1 MPRAALG
8 QHFLVD
14 QRVALRIVDALQVSH
29 GDRLLEIGPG
39 RGALTHH
46 LVPLAEEIGAFV
58 VLLELDEQLADSL
71 ERRYRR
77 VENVEVVCG
86 DARDVD
92 LRGLEQGGAATGRSG
107 AIGEAWKVV
116 GNLPYYAGT
125 PIVRHLLESGLPMST
140 LVVMLQR
147 EVVQDMVAVPPNMSL
162 LSLAVQIFAC
172 GTPLFDVEPSAF
184 SPPPKVRSSVL
195 RLTPHDAPRA
205 DVEQRDR
212 LFRVARGC
220 FRGKRKQL
228 HNSLANGLGIKV
240 AEAKALG
247 ASAGIDT
254 GRRPGTLTIAEWQAL
269 ADAWAAGV
277 SAGDASS
284 GATSG

>member
-8 QHFLVD
+8 QHFLTD
-14 QRVALRIVDALQVSH
+14 QRIALRIVDALQIQPA
-29 GDRLLEIGPG
+29 DRVLEIGPG
-39 RGALTHH
+39 RGALTQH
-46 LVPLAEEIGAFV
+46 LVPLAVDVGANV

-71 ERRYRR
+71 ERRYRS
-77 VENVEVVCG
+77 VPNVEVICG

-92 LRGLEQGGAATGRSG
+92 LVALTLIGAANISDV
-107 AIGEAWKVV
+107 AEAPAWKVV

-125 PIVRHLLESGLPMST
+125 PIVRHLLESELPIST

-147 EVVQDMVAVPPNMSL
+147 EVAQDMVAVPPNMSL
-162 LSLAVQIFAC
+162 LSLAVQIFAH
-172 GTPLFDVEPSAF
+172 GTPLFDVEPTAF

-205 DVEQRDR
+205 DAAQRDR

-228 HNSLANGLGIKV
+228 HNSLANGLAV
-240 AEAKALG
+240 PVTEAKAIG
-247 ASAGIDT
+247 AKAGIDT
-254 GRRPGTLTIAEWQAL
+254 DRRPGTLTIAEWQSL
-269 ADAWAAGV
+269 ADAWAEAVHTEEIG
-277 SAGDASS
+277 SASNA
-284 GATSG
+284 